1 VTIASAPVASR
12 SLAFPRNRL
21 HNNPFF
27 IFGCPRSGTSLL
39 SRMLGAHHNLAIP
52 DESHLYN
59 GIYPLVAR
67 YADLSQDA
75 VRTRL
80 VAEILKTE
88 HIRAWTPRPSVVETL
103 KGIERHDFHG
113 IVDGLL
119 RTWAAKLGK
128 ARWGEKTPQHTL
140 CWRPI
145 LAGFPHAQVIHLV
158 RDGRDVALSY
168 KKAFFG
174 PKHVYP
180 LARRW
185 ELYLASAEAA
195 RGFLGESGYLQLR
208 YEDLLANPEQELRR
222 VCEFLGEAF
231 DPDMLVYYK
240 TPKTCPYERRNAHNL
255 AQPVMSTNIEKWR
268 TDMTHRELRVFEAL
282 AGDTLARYGYPRAL
296 DRPRIPSWES
306 LSCRYLEHPPLR
318 VSAMLRNGQARRLAL
333 QGLRLRLC
341 LLPRPRYLTLG
352 SRIQEEFQ

>member
-1 VTIASAPVASR
+1 
-12 SLAFPRNRL
+12 
-21 HNNPFF
+21 
-27 IFGCPRSGTSLL
+27 
-39 SRMLGAHHNLAIP
+39 MLGAHHNLAIP

-59 GIYPLVAR
+59 RIYPLVAR
-67 YADLSQDA
+67 YGDLSQAA

-80 VAEILKTE
+80 VDQILRTE
-88 HIRAWTPRPSVVETL
+88 HIKAWTPPPSAVETL
-103 KGIERHDFHG
+103 TGLERHDFHG

-140 CWRPI
+140 CWRTI
-145 LAGFPHAQVIHLV
+145 LAGFPQAQVIHLV

-180 LARRW
+180 LAGRW

-195 RGFLGESGYLQLR
+195 RLFLGESGYLQLR

-231 DPDMLVYYK
+231 DPDMLAYYK
-240 TPKTCPYERRNAHNL
+240 TPKTFPSEKRNARNL

-268 TDMTHRELRVFEAL
+268 TEMTLRELRVFEAL
-282 AGDTLARYGYPRAL
+282 AGDTLGRYGYARAL
-296 DRPRIPSWES
+296 EDPRIPSWES

-318 VSAMLRNGQARRLAL
+318 ISAMLRNGQARRLVL

-341 LLPRPRYLTLG
+341 LLPRPTDQAPKPPYPGGL
-352 SRIQEEFQ
+352 Q